1 LAETLIP
8 APVGIGAG
16 GPPASQGAPRRSR
29 DIAGSSARLLRN
41 VAVGTVGLLLLAA
54 AWQFLP
60 ELGVVDKTF
69 VPPFSEVITAW
80 WHLLKDGTLWHDTKA
95 SLIRA
100 MGGFAIA
107 VAIGVPL
114 GLLIGWYRLVAEVL
128 NPVLELFR
136 NTAALS
142 LLPVFILIM
151 GIGESSKIAFVAY
164 ACIWPV
170 LLNTISGVESVDPL
184 LVKSARSLG
193 FGSFR
198 VFQKVVLPAAV
209 PTIFTGIRLAGSFSL
224 LVLIAA
230 ELVGANSGLGFLITY
245 SQQNFAIPNMYA
257 AIITISMIGIVLN
270 QALLLLER
278 HFSTWRSAGAGG

>member
-1 LAETLIP
+1 MAEILIP
-8 APVGIGAG
+8 APAG
-16 GPPASQGAPRRSR
+16 VAAAGSTTSQGAPRGRR
-29 DIAGSSARLLRN
+29 VFGTSARLGRK
-41 VAVGTVGLLLLAA
+41 VVVSTVGLLLLVAV
-54 AWQFLP
+54 WQFLP
-60 ELGVVDKTF
+60 TWGIVDKTF
-69 VPPFSEVITAW
+69 VPPFNEVISAW
-80 WHLLKDGTLWHDTKA
+80 WHLLKDGTLWHDAKA

-100 MGGFAIA
+100 LGGFAIA
-107 VAIGVPL
+107 VALGVPL

-193 FGSFR
+193 FGSLR
-198 VFQKVVLPAAV
+198 TFQKVVLPAAV
-209 PTIFTGIRLAGSFSL
+209 PSVFTGIRLAGGISV
-224 LVLIAA
+224 LVVIVA
-230 ELVGANSGLGFLITY
+230 EMVGAKEGLGFLIG
-245 SQQNFAIPNMYA
+245 SAQQNFAITDMYA
-257 AIITISMIGIVLN
+257 GILAIS
-270 QALLLLER
+270 ALGLVFNYLLVLLER
-278 HFSTWRSAGAGG
+278 RFTRWRTDGPGGS

>member
-1 LAETLIP
+1 LAESLIP
-8 APVGIGAG
+8 ATAGAAAG
-16 GPPASQGAPRRSR
+16 GGAVASHGTPRGRRAFGA
-29 DIAGSSARLLRN
+29 SARLGRK
-41 VAVGTVGLLLLAA
+41 VVVSTVGLLLLVAV
-54 AWQFLP
+54 WQFLP
-60 ELGVVDKTF
+60 EWGVVDKTF
-69 VPPFSEVITAW
+69 VPPFSEVISAW

-100 MGGFAIA
+100 LGGFAIA

-164 ACIWPV
+164 ACVWPV

-184 LVKSARSLG
+184 LVKSSRSLG
-193 FGSFR
+193 FGSLR
-198 VFQKVVLPAAV
+198 TFQKVVLPAAV

-270 QALLLLER
+270 QLLLLLER
-278 HFSTWRSAGAGG
+278 HFSTWKAA

>member
-8 APVGIGAG
+8 ATAGAG
-16 GPPASQGAPRRSR
+16 GGAVASQGAPRGRR
-29 DIAGSSARLLRN
+29 AFGASAR
-41 VAVGTVGLLLLAA
+41 VGRKIVVSTVGLLLLVAV
-54 AWQFLP
+54 WQFLP
-60 ELGVVDKTF
+60 EWGVVDKTF
-69 VPPFSEVITAW
+69 VPPFSEVISAW
-80 WHLLKDGTLWHDTKA
+80 WHLLKDGTLWHDAKA

-100 MGGFAIA
+100 LGGFAIA

-164 ACIWPV
+164 ACVWPV

-184 LVKSARSLG
+184 LVKSSRSLG
-193 FGSFR
+193 FGSIR
-198 VFQKVVLPAAV
+198 TFQKVVLPAAV

-270 QALLLLER
+270 QLLLLLER
-278 HFSTWRSAGAGG
+278 HFSTWKAA

>member
-1 LAETLIP
+1 MAEILIP
-8 APVGIGAG
+8 APAG
-16 GPPASQGAPRRSR
+16 VAAAGSTTSQGAPRGRR
-29 DIAGSSARLLRN
+29 VFGTSARLGRK
-41 VAVGTVGLLLLAA
+41 VVVSTVGLLLLVAV
-54 AWQFLP
+54 WQFLP
-60 ELGVVDKTF
+60 TWGIVDKTF
-69 VPPFSEVITAW
+69 VPPFNEVISAW
-80 WHLLKDGTLWHDTKA
+80 WHLLKDGTLWHDAKA

-100 MGGFAIA
+100 LGGFAIA
-107 VAIGVPL
+107 VALGVPL

-193 FGSFR
+193 FGSLR
-198 VFQKVVLPAAV
+198 TFQKVVLPAAV

-270 QALLLLER
+270 QLLLLLER
-278 HFSTWRSAGAGG
+278 HFSTWKAA

>member
-8 APVGIGAG
+8 ATAGAAG
-16 GPPASQGAPRRSR
+16 GAVRPTTSRAPRGSR
-29 DIAGSSARLLRN
+29 VFGASTR
-41 VAVGTVGLLLLAA
+41 VGRKIVVSTVGLLLLVAV
-54 AWQFLP
+54 WQFLP
-60 ELGVVDKTF
+60 EWGVVDKTF
-69 VPPFSEVITAW
+69 VPPFSEVISAW
-80 WHLLKDGTLWHDTKA
+80 WHLLKEGTLWHDTKA

-100 MGGFAIA
+100 LGGFAIA
-107 VAIGVPL
+107 VVIGVPL
-114 GLLIGWYRLVAEVL
+114 GLLIGWYRLAAEVL

-184 LVKSARSLG
+184 LVKSSRSLG
-193 FGSFR
+193 FGSLR
-198 VFQKVVLPAAV
+198 TFQKVVLPAAV
-209 PTIFTGIRLAGSFSL
+209 PTIFTGIRLAGGFSL

-270 QALLLLER
+270 QLLLLLER
-278 HFSTWRSAGAGG
+278 HFSTWKAA

>member
-1 LAETLIP
+1 LADNLIP
-8 APVGIGAG
+8 AAVGAG
-16 GPPASQGAPRRSR
+16 AGANLPAPASPHRGRAVFGA
-29 DIAGSSARLLRN
+29 SARLGRK
-41 VAVGTVGLLLLAA
+41 VAVSTVGLLLLVAV
-54 AWQFLP
+54 WQFLP
-60 ELGVVDKTF
+60 EWGVVDKTF
-69 VPPFSEVITAW
+69 VPPFSDVITAW

-100 MGGFAIA
+100 LGGFAIA

-164 ACIWPV
+164 ACVWPV

-184 LVKSARSLG
+184 LVKSSRSLG
-193 FGSFR
+193 FGSIR
-198 VFQKVVLPAAV
+198 TFQKVVLPAAV

-270 QALLLLER
+270 QLLLMLER
-278 HFSTWRSAGAGG
+278 HFSTWRAAGAGS

>member
-1 LAETLIP
+1 LVEALAPTF
-8 APVGIGAG
+8 GI
-16 GPPASQGAPRRSR
+16 
-29 DIAGSSARLLRN
+29 SARLLRK
-41 VAVGTVGLLLLAA
+41 VVVSSAGLILLAA
-54 AWQFLP
+54 VWQFLP
-60 ELGVVDKTF
+60 ELGIVDKTF
-69 VPPFSEVITAW
+69 VPPLSDVITAW
-80 WHLLKDGTLWHDTKA
+80 WHLLKDGTLWHDAKA
-95 SLIRA
+95 SLVRA
-100 MGGFAIA
+100 LGGFAIA

-114 GLLIGWYRLVAEVL
+114 GLLIGWYRLAAEVL

-164 ACIWPV
+164 ACVWPV

-184 LVKSARSLG
+184 LVKSSRSLG

-198 VFQKVVLPAAV
+198 TFQKVVLPAAV

-270 QALLLLER
+270 QLLLLLER
-278 HFSTWRSAGAGG
+278 HFSTWKAA

>member
-8 APVGIGAG
+8 AAVGAGAG
-16 GPPASQGAPRRSR
+16 GGTATSHGAPGRSR
-29 DIAGSSARLLRN
+29 RVAGSSARVLRN
-41 VAVGTVGLLLLAA
+41 VVVSSVGLLLLVAV
-54 AWQFLP
+54 WQFLP
-60 ELGVVDKTF
+60 EWGVVDKTF
-69 VPPFSEVITAW
+69 VPPFSEVISAW

-100 MGGFAIA
+100 LGGFAIA
-107 VAIGVPL
+107 VVLGVPL
-114 GLLIGWYRLVAEVL
+114 GLLIGWYRLAAEVL

-193 FGSFR
+193 LGSFR
-198 VFQKVVLPAAV
+198 IFQKVVLPAAV

-230 ELVGANSGLGFLITY
+230 ELVGADSGLGFLITY

-270 QALLLLER
+270 QVLLMLER
-278 HFSTWRSAGAGG
+278 HFSTWKAA

>member
-1 LAETLIP
+1 MAETLIP
-8 APVGIGAG
+8 APVGVPAG
-16 GPPASQGAPRRSR
+16 GPATSRRSPR
-29 DIAGSSARLLRN
+29 ALFGASAR
-41 VAVGTVGLLLLAA
+41 VGRKVVVSTIGLLLLVGV
-54 AWQFLP
+54 WQFLP
-60 ELGVVDKTF
+60 EWGIVDKTF
-69 VPPFSEVITAW
+69 VPPFTEVISAW

-100 MGGFAIA
+100 LGGFAIA
-107 VAIGVPL
+107 VVIGVPL

-184 LVKSARSLG
+184 LVKSSRSLG

-198 VFQKVVLPAAV
+198 TFQKVILPAAV
-209 PTIFTGIRLAGSFSL
+209 PTIFTGIRLAGGFSL

-270 QALLLLER
+270 QLLLLLER
-278 HFSTWRSAGAGG
+278 HFSTWKAA

>member
-8 APVGIGAG
+8 VPAGVAAG
-16 GPPASQGAPRRSR
+16 GATSPATSQGAPRGRR
-29 DIAGSSARLLRN
+29 VFGTSARLGRKI
-41 VAVGTVGLLLLAA
+41 VVSTVGLLLLVAV
-54 AWQFLP
+54 WQFLP
-60 ELGVVDKTF
+60 EWGVVDKTF
-69 VPPFSEVITAW
+69 VPPFNEVISAW
-80 WHLLKDGTLWHDTKA
+80 WHLLKEGTLWHDTKA

-100 MGGFAIA
+100 IGGFAIA

-164 ACIWPV
+164 ACVWPV

-184 LVKSARSLG
+184 LVKSSRSLG

-198 VFQKVVLPAAV
+198 TFQKVVLPAAV

-270 QALLLLER
+270 QLLLLLER
-278 HFSTWRSAGAGG
+278 HFSTWKAA

>member
-8 APVGIGAG
+8 AAVGAG
-16 GPPASQGAPRRSR
+16 GGGNVPAPAAPHRGRS
-29 DIAGSSARLLRN
+29 AFGVSARLGRKI
-41 VAVGTVGLLLLAA
+41 VVSTIGLLLLAA
-54 AWQFLP
+54 VWQLLP
-60 ELGVVDKTF
+60 TWGVVDKTF
-69 VPPFSEVITAW
+69 VPPLTDVLSAW

-95 SLIRA
+95 SLVRA
-100 MGGFAIA
+100 LGGFAIA

-114 GLLIGWYRLVAEVL
+114 GLLIGWYRIAAEVL

-164 ACIWPV
+164 ACVWPV

-184 LVKSARSLG
+184 LVKSSRSLG
-193 FGSFR
+193 FGSVR
-198 VFQKVVLPAAV
+198 TFQKVVLPAAV

-270 QALLLLER
+270 QLLLLLER
-278 HFSTWRSAGAGG
+278 HFSTWKAA

>member
-1 LAETLIP
+1 LAESLIP
-8 APVGIGAG
+8 ATVGAGAG
-16 GPPASQGAPRRSR
+16 GNVPAPAAPHRTRRVF
-29 DIAGSSARLLRN
+29 GTSARLGRK
-41 VAVGTVGLLLLAA
+41 VVVSTVGLLLLVAV
-54 AWQFLP
+54 WQFLP
-60 ELGVVDKTF
+60 EWGVVDKTF
-69 VPPFSEVITAW
+69 VPPFSEVISAW
-80 WHLLKDGTLWHDTKA
+80 WHLLKEGTLWHDTKA

-100 MGGFAIA
+100 LGGFAIA

-164 ACIWPV
+164 ACVWPV

-184 LVKSARSLG
+184 LVKSSRSLG
-193 FGSFR
+193 FGSIR
-198 VFQKVVLPAAV
+198 TFQKVVLPAAV

-270 QALLLLER
+270 QLLLLLER
-278 HFSTWRSAGAGG
+278 HFSTWKAA

>member
-1 LAETLIP
+1 LAEAL
-8 APVGIGAG
+8 APVFGV
-16 GPPASQGAPRRSR
+16 
-29 DIAGSSARLLRN
+29 SARLVRKVVVSTAGLILLM
-41 VAVGTVGLLLLAA
+41 AV
-54 AWQFLP
+54 WQFLP
-60 ELGVVDKTF
+60 EWGVVDKTF
-69 VPPFSEVITAW
+69 VPPFSEVVSAW
-80 WHLLKDGTLWHDTKA
+80 WHLLKDGTLWYDAKA
-95 SLIRA
+95 SLVRA
-100 MGGFAIA
+100 LGGFAIA

-114 GLLIGWYRLVAEVL
+114 GLLIGWYRLAAEVL

-164 ACIWPV
+164 ACVWPV

-193 FGSFR
+193 LGSFR
-198 VFQKVVLPAAV
+198 TFQKVVLPAAV

-270 QALLLLER
+270 QLLLLLER
-278 HFSTWRSAGAGG
+278 HFSTWKAA

>member
-8 APVGIGAG
+8 ATAGAAAAG
-16 GPPASQGAPRRSR
+16 GAVASQGAPRGRR
-29 DIAGSSARLLRN
+29 AFGASAR
-41 VAVGTVGLLLLAA
+41 VGRKVVVSTVGLLLLVAV
-54 AWQFLP
+54 WQFLP
-60 ELGVVDKTF
+60 EWGVVDKTF

-80 WHLLKDGTLWHDTKA
+80 WHLLKEGTLWHDTKA

-100 MGGFAIA
+100 LGGFAIA

-164 ACIWPV
+164 ACVWPV

-184 LVKSARSLG
+184 LVKSSRSLG
-193 FGSFR
+193 FGSMR
-198 VFQKVVLPAAV
+198 TFQKVVLPAAV

-270 QALLLLER
+270 QLLLLLER
-278 HFSTWRSAGAGG
+278 HFSTWKAA

>member
-1 LAETLIP
+1 MAETLIP
-8 APVGIGAG
+8 ATVGAG
-16 GPPASQGAPRRSR
+16 TGGNVPAPAAPHRTRRVF
-29 DIAGSSARLLRN
+29 GTSARLGRK
-41 VAVGTVGLLLLAA
+41 VVVSTVGLLLLVAV
-54 AWQFLP
+54 WQFLP
-60 ELGVVDKTF
+60 EWGVVDKTF
-69 VPPFSEVITAW
+69 VPPFSEVISAW
-80 WHLLKDGTLWHDTKA
+80 WHLLKEGTLWHDTKA

-100 MGGFAIA
+100 LGGFAIA

-164 ACIWPV
+164 ACVWPV

-184 LVKSARSLG
+184 LVKSSRSLG
-193 FGSFR
+193 FGSIR
-198 VFQKVVLPAAV
+198 TFQKVVLPAAV

-270 QALLLLER
+270 QLLLLLER
-278 HFSTWRSAGAGG
+278 HFSTWKAA

>member
-8 APVGIGAG
+8 ATAGAGAG
-16 GPPASQGAPRRSR
+16 GGAVASQRTPRGSR
-29 DIAGSSARLLRN
+29 VFGTSAR
-41 VAVGTVGLLLLAA
+41 VGRKVVVSTVGLLLLVAV
-54 AWQFLP
+54 WQFLP
-60 ELGVVDKTF
+60 EWGVVDKTF
-69 VPPFSEVITAW
+69 VPPFSEVISAW
-80 WHLLKDGTLWHDTKA
+80 WHLLKEGTLWHDTKA

-100 MGGFAIA
+100 LGGFAIA

-164 ACIWPV
+164 ACVWPV

-184 LVKSARSLG
+184 LVKSSRSLG
-193 FGSFR
+193 FGSMR
-198 VFQKVVLPAAV
+198 TFQKVVLPAAV

-270 QALLLLER
+270 QLLLLLER
-278 HFSTWRSAGAGG
+278 HFSTWKAA

>member
-1 LAETLIP
+1 LAENLIP
-8 APVGIGAG
+8 VPAGAAAG
-16 GPPASQGAPRRSR
+16 GGAVASQGAPRGRR
-29 DIAGSSARLLRN
+29 VFGTSARLGRR
-41 VAVGTVGLLLLAA
+41 VVVSTVGLLALVAV
-54 AWQFLP
+54 WQFLP
-60 ELGVVDKTF
+60 QWGVVDKTF
-69 VPPFSEVITAW
+69 VPPFSEVISAW

-100 MGGFAIA
+100 LGGFAIA

-164 ACIWPV
+164 ACVWPV

-184 LVKSARSLG
+184 LVKSSRSLG
-193 FGSFR
+193 FGSLR
-198 VFQKVVLPAAV
+198 TFQKVVLPAAV

-270 QALLLLER
+270 QLLLLLER
-278 HFSTWRSAGAGG
+278 HFSTWKAA

>member
-1 LAETLIP
+1 MVETLIP
-8 APVGIGAG
+8 APVAAGAG
-16 GPPASQGAPRRSR
+16 GPASHGSTRTRRDVLAYST
-29 DIAGSSARLLRN
+29 RLIRS
-41 VAVGTVGLLLLAA
+41 VAVGTVGLLLLIAV
-54 AWQFLP
+54 WEFLP
-60 ELGVVDKTF
+60 RLGVVDKTF
-69 VPPFSEVITAW
+69 VPPFSEVISAW
-80 WHLLKDGTLWHDTKA
+80 WHLLKDGTLWEDTEA

-114 GLLIGWYRLVAEVL
+114 GLLIGWYRIVADVL

-151 GIGESSKIAFVAY
+151 GIGESSKVAFVAY
-164 ACIWPV
+164 ACIWPI

-193 FGSFR
+193 LGSFR
-198 VFQKVVLPAAV
+198 TFQKVILPASV

-257 AIITISMIGIVLN
+257 AIITISMIGVVLN
-270 QALLLLER
+270 QLLLLLER
-278 HFSTWRSAGAGG
+278 HFSTWRAAGLGN

>member
-1 LAETLIP
+1 MAESLIP
-8 APVGIGAG
+8 ATAGAATG
-16 GPPASQGAPRRSR
+16 GGAVASQRAPRGSR
-29 DIAGSSARLLRN
+29 VFGTSARLGRK
-41 VAVGTVGLLLLAA
+41 VVVSTVGLLLLVAV
-54 AWQFLP
+54 WQFLP
-60 ELGVVDKTF
+60 EWGVVDKTF
-69 VPPFSEVITAW
+69 VPPFSDVISAW
-80 WHLLKDGTLWHDTKA
+80 WHLLKEGTLWHDTKA

-100 MGGFAIA
+100 LGGFAIA

-164 ACIWPV
+164 ACVWPV

-184 LVKSARSLG
+184 LVKSSRSLG
-193 FGSFR
+193 FGSMR
-198 VFQKVVLPAAV
+198 TFQKVVLPAAV

-270 QALLLLER
+270 QLLLLLER
-278 HFSTWRSAGAGG
+278 HFSTWKAA

>member
-1 LAETLIP
+1 MAETLIP
-8 APVGIGAG
+8 VPVGAGAG
-16 GPPASQGAPRRSR
+16 GSATSQGAPRRSR
-29 DIAGSSARLLRN
+29 NIAGSSARVLRN
-41 VAVGTVGLLLLAA
+41 FAVGTVGLVALAA
-54 AWQFLP
+54 AWQLLP

-69 VPPFSEVITAW
+69 VPPFSEVVSAW
-80 WHLLKDGTLWHDTKA
+80 WHLLKEGTLWHDTKA

-198 VFQKVVLPAAV
+198 TFQKVVLPAAV

>member
-1 LAETLIP
+1 LADTLIP
-8 APVGIGAG
+8 AAAGAGAG
-16 GPPASQGAPRRSR
+16 GNVPAPAAPHRGQYVFGA
-29 DIAGSSARLLRN
+29 SARLGRK
-41 VAVGTVGLLLLAA
+41 VVVSTIGLLLLVAV
-54 AWQFLP
+54 WQFLP
-60 ELGVVDKTF
+60 EWGVVDKTF
-69 VPPFSEVITAW
+69 VPPFTEVISAW

-107 VAIGVPL
+107 VVIGVPL

-164 ACIWPV
+164 ACVWPV

-184 LVKSARSLG
+184 LVKSSRSLG

-198 VFQKVVLPAAV
+198 TFQKVVLPAAV

-270 QALLLLER
+270 QLLLLLER
-278 HFSTWRSAGAGG
+278 HYSTWKAA

>member
-8 APVGIGAG
+8 ATAGAGAG
-16 GPPASQGAPRRSR
+16 GAVRPTTSRAPRGSR
-29 DIAGSSARLLRN
+29 VFGASAR
-41 VAVGTVGLLLLAA
+41 VGRKVVVSTVGLLLLVAV
-54 AWQFLP
+54 WQFLP
-60 ELGVVDKTF
+60 EWGVVDKTF
-69 VPPFSEVITAW
+69 VPPFSEVISAW
-80 WHLLKDGTLWHDTKA
+80 WHLLKEGTLWHDTKA

-100 MGGFAIA
+100 LGGFAIA
-107 VAIGVPL
+107 VVIGVPL
-114 GLLIGWYRLVAEVL
+114 GLLIGWYRLAAEVL

-184 LVKSARSLG
+184 LVKSSRSLG

-198 VFQKVVLPAAV
+198 TFQKVVLPAAV

-270 QALLLLER
+270 QLLLLLER
-278 HFSTWRSAGAGG
+278 HFSTWKAA

>member
-1 LAETLIP
+1 MAEALAP
-8 APVGIGAG
+8 AFGV
-16 GPPASQGAPRRSR
+16 
-29 DIAGSSARLLRN
+29 SARLLRKITVSSAGLILL
-41 VAVGTVGLLLLAA
+41 VAV
-54 AWQFLP
+54 WQFLP
-60 ELGVVDKTF
+60 EWGVVDKTF
-69 VPPFSEVITAW
+69 VPPFNEVITAW

-100 MGGFAIA
+100 LGGFAIA

-114 GLLIGWYRLVAEVL
+114 GLLIGWYRLAAEVL

-164 ACIWPV
+164 ACVWPV

-184 LVKSARSLG
+184 LVKSSRSLG

-198 VFQKVVLPAAV
+198 TFQKVVLPAAV

-270 QALLLLER
+270 QLLLLLER
-278 HFSTWRSAGAGG
+278 HFSTWKAA

>member
-1 LAETLIP
+1 MAEILIP
-8 APVGIGAG
+8 APAGVAAAG
-16 GPPASQGAPRRSR
+16 GTTSQGAPRGRR
-29 DIAGSSARLLRN
+29 VFGTSARLGRK
-41 VAVGTVGLLLLAA
+41 VVVSTVGLLLLVAV
-54 AWQFLP
+54 WQFLP
-60 ELGVVDKTF
+60 TWGIVDKTF
-69 VPPFSEVITAW
+69 VPPFNEVISAW
-80 WHLLKDGTLWHDTKA
+80 WHLLKDGTLWHDAKA

-100 MGGFAIA
+100 LGGFAIA
-107 VAIGVPL
+107 VALGVPL

-193 FGSFR
+193 FGSLR
-198 VFQKVVLPAAV
+198 TFQKVVLPAAV

-270 QALLLLER
+270 QLLLLLER
-278 HFSTWRSAGAGG
+278 HFSTWKAA

>member
-8 APVGIGAG
+8 ATAGAAAG
-16 GPPASQGAPRRSR
+16 GGAVASHRAPRGRR
-29 DIAGSSARLLRN
+29 VFGASAR
-41 VAVGTVGLLLLAA
+41 VGRKVVVSTIGLLLLVAV
-54 AWQFLP
+54 WQFLP
-60 ELGVVDKTF
+60 EWGVVDKTF
-69 VPPFSEVITAW
+69 VPPFSEVISAW
-80 WHLLKDGTLWHDTKA
+80 WHLLKEGTLWHDTKA

-100 MGGFAIA
+100 LGGFAIA

-114 GLLIGWYRLVAEVL
+114 GLLIGWYRLAAEVL

-164 ACIWPV
+164 ACVWPV

-184 LVKSARSLG
+184 LVKSSRSLG

-198 VFQKVVLPAAV
+198 TFQKVVLPAAV

-270 QALLLLER
+270 QLLLLLER
-278 HFSTWRSAGAGG
+278 HFSTWKAA

>member
-8 APVGIGAG
+8 ATAGAAAG
-16 GPPASQGAPRRSR
+16 GGAVASQRAPRGRR
-29 DIAGSSARLLRN
+29 IFGTSARLGRK
-41 VAVGTVGLLLLAA
+41 VVVSTVGLLLLVA
-54 AWQFLP
+54 AWQLLP

-69 VPPFSEVITAW
+69 VPPFNEVISAW

-100 MGGFAIA
+100 LGGFAIA
-107 VAIGVPL
+107 VVIGVPL

-164 ACIWPV
+164 ACIWPI

-193 FGSFR
+193 LGSFR
-198 VFQKVVLPAAV
+198 TFQKVVLPASV

-270 QALLLLER
+270 QVLLLLER
-278 HFSTWRSAGAGG
+278 HFSTWKAA

>member
-1 LAETLIP
+1 LAESLIP
-8 APVGIGAG
+8 AAVGVGAG
-16 GPPASQGAPRRSR
+16 GSATAHDAPRRSR
-29 DIAGSSARLLRN
+29 NIAGSSARLLRN
-41 VAVGTVGLLLLAA
+41 IAVGSVGLLLLVA
-54 AWQFLP
+54 AWQLLP

-69 VPPFSEVITAW
+69 VPPFSEVISAW

-107 VAIGVPL
+107 VALGVPL
-114 GLLIGWYRLVAEVL
+114 GLLIGWYRLIAEVL

-198 VFQKVVLPAAV
+198 TFQKVVLPAAV

-270 QALLLLER
+270 QLLLLLER
-278 HFSTWRSAGAGG
+278 HFSTWRSAGAGN